1 MLVMLGLD
9 YRTEKGRN
17 FVEQL
22 MDFISSKAFLSS
34 ALLAHEKGTF
44 PKWNAELFLNGGY
57 MKKMRGRKAWAETF
71 KAIEKYGLRNAKI
84 MSIAPTGT
92 LSLTFGNNCSS
103 GIEPIFSL
111 EYERKIKFG
120 GQSEKDVKIV
130 KVRDFA
136 YALWKNCGEPK
147 KYKELFATAM
157 EMTVEQHLLMLGK
170 IAYFVDMSVSKTI
183 NIPTDYS
190 FEDTQQIY
198 LKAHDLG
205 IKGTTIF
212 RPNELRPGILITSD
226 TKKEEENK
234 PVLQPSYS
242 SFNPQRGEVIAVSD
256 DLVGK
261 KRKIMSGCVD
271 KDTEYFNGKE
281 WKKIS
286 EYQEGEQ
293 VLQYNSDGTAELVQ
307 PLAYI
312 KNPTQGFYHFKTKYG
327 LDMMV
332 SKEHRNVVFTKGG
345 KYKILTTEEL
355 LNIHNKNI
363 AGFTDRFKL
372 AFNYDGKGIDLTD
385 DEIRI
390 SVAIFADGC
399 FYSDTSKKC
408 VVSVTK
414 ERKYNRLVKLL
425 ERAGIEYTVRY
436 DDQSYYH
443 IKFYPP
449 IPGKVKTFPTEWY
462 NCSKHQMEVILDE
475 VFNWD
480 GYAKEKNEYTTV
492 IKSNADFIQF
502 ACASLGMRGS
512 IYTDMRHDRICY
524 RVDWSERIYTTIAER
539 PKKEIPFVPSEDG
552 YEYCFSVPSTMLV
565 LRRNNKIF
573 ITGNCGSLHIMAY
586 FDSYT
591 GELREVYLSR
601 GSEGGCASFMNG
613 LSRMIS
619 VAARAGV
626 AIGDI
631 VDQLNSCTTCPSY
644 AVRKATK
651 HDTSK
656 GNCCPGAVANALK
669 EMWQEMKEEVM
680 DRQEEIVVPELPTL
694 KVEKPRR
701 MENKTNITSTT
712 KCPECGEPVDHIG
725 GCVTCPSCG
734 WSKCG

>member
-9 YRTEKGRN
+9 YRTEKGRD

-22 MDFISSKAFLSS
+22 MDFISSKAFLGS

-190 FEDTQQIY
+190 FEDTQQVY

-226 TKKEEENK
+226 TKQEEKEK
-234 PVLQPSYS
+234 PALQSSSSSHS

-261 KRKIMSGCVD
+261 KRKIMSGC
-271 KDTEYFNGKE
+271 
-281 WKKIS
+281 
-286 EYQEGEQ
+286 
-293 VLQYNSDGTAELVQ
+293 
-307 PLAYI
+307 
-312 KNPTQGFYHFKTKYG
+312 
-327 LDMMV
+327 
-332 SKEHRNVVFTKGG
+332 
-345 KYKILTTEEL
+345 
-355 LNIHNKNI
+355 
-363 AGFTDRFKL
+363 
-372 AFNYDGKGIDLTD
+372 
-385 DEIRI
+385 
-390 SVAIFADGC
+390 
-399 FYSDTSKKC
+399 
-408 VVSVTK
+408 
-414 ERKYNRLVKLL
+414 
-425 ERAGIEYTVRY
+425 
-436 DDQSYYH
+436 
-443 IKFYPP
+443 
-449 IPGKVKTFPTEWY
+449 
-462 NCSKHQMEVILDE
+462 
-475 VFNWD
+475 
-480 GYAKEKNEYTTV
+480 
-492 IKSNADFIQF
+492 
-502 ACASLGMRGS
+502 
-512 IYTDMRHDRICY
+512 
-524 RVDWSERIYTTIAER
+524 
-539 PKKEIPFVPSEDG
+539 
-552 YEYCFSVPSTMLV
+552 
-565 LRRNNKIF
+565 
-573 ITGNCGSLHIMAY
+573 GSLHIMAY
-586 FDSYT
+586 FDPYT

-680 DRQEEIVVPELPTL
+680 DRQEETL
-694 KVEKPRR
+694 TSNPSVLKIENSKKIEKK
-701 MENKTNITSTT
+701 NNTTSTT